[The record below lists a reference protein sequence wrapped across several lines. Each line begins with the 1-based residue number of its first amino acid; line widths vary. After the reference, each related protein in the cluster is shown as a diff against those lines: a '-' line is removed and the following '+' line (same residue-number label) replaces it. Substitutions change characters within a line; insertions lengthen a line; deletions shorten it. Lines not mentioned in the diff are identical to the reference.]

1 MVARR
6 RARREVRHRSHP
18 WHGDWRW
25 HRHRRGDLPRR
36 DRRRGGIR
44 TRHDRCQWTP
54 LQVRQL
60 RLHRGVR
67 VRAGDRGACDRRYP
81 VGHRDVPARVRE
93 GRPHQDHG
101 ADRVRSRQRRRRM
114 GAGSRAR
121 DRVAAGRRRGELHQY
136 LQPRSRR
143 DLRRRHPGRGQA
155 VPAAAQRGQAARLQA
170 GLGSV
175 QDRSGNAARY
185 CRRVRR
191 GRRLHPKPLGTA
203 LKRLGVIG
211 SMVWDTIHGRDPAQA
226 AVQEWGGISYALAA
240 LDATLRDDWE
250 IVPVIKVGR
259 DLAPNANAFLRTLR
273 RTTHHARFLE
283 VPEPNHRV
291 TLRYESLERRC
302 EQMTGGVPPWTWPQL
317 GPLVRDLDPLYVDF
331 ISGFEMN
338 LETARLLRRGF
349 PRFMYADLHS
359 LFLGK
364 EADGM
369 RVPRAL
375 PQAPAWF
382 GCFDV
387 IQLNEDEMSQ
397 LGSDPLAIAA
407 DALRQGCSTL
417 CVTLG
422 GRGAAY
428 LTGEPI
434 RTARISAPAIHPPA
448 FAQENDPTGCGD
460 VFGGTVA
467 AALLR
472 R

>member
-1 MVARR
+1 M
-6 RARREVRHRSHP
+6 
-18 WHGDWRW
+18 G
-25 HRHRRGDLPRR
+25 
-36 DRRRGGIR
+36 
-44 TRHDRCQWTP
+44 TP
-54 LQVRQL
+54 
-60 RLHRGVR
+60 
-67 VRAGDRGACDRRYP
+67 
-81 VGHRDVPARVRE
+81 
-93 GRPHQDHG
+93 
-101 ADRVRSRQRRRRM
+101 
-114 GAGSRAR
+114 
-121 DRVAAGRRRGELHQY
+121 
-136 LQPRSRR
+136 
-143 DLRRRHPGRGQA
+143 
-155 VPAAAQRGQAARLQA
+155 
-170 GLGSV
+170 
-175 QDRSGNAARY
+175 
-185 CRRVRR
+185 
-191 GRRLHPKPLGTA
+191 

-240 LDATLRDDWE
+240 LDATLADDWQ
-250 IVPVIKVGR
+250 IVPLIKVGR
-259 DLAPNANAFLRTLR
+259 DLATRANEFLRSLR
-273 RTTHHARFLE
+273 RTTHDARFIE
-283 VPEPNHRV
+283 VPEANNRV

-302 EQMTGGVPPWTWPQL
+302 EQMTGGVPPWTWPEL
-317 GPLVRDLDPLYVDF
+317 GPLVRDLDALYVNF

-338 LETARLLRRGF
+338 LETAQLLRRGF

-364 EADGM
+364 QADGM

-407 DALRQGCSTL
+407 DALRQGCRTL

-428 LTGEPI
+428 FTGEPI
-434 RTARISAPAIHPPA
+434 RTARIPAPAIHPPA

-467 AALLR
+467 AALVGGASLEEALR
-472 R
+472 AGTQLGTRNLSHRGATGLRDHLLGKLSVA